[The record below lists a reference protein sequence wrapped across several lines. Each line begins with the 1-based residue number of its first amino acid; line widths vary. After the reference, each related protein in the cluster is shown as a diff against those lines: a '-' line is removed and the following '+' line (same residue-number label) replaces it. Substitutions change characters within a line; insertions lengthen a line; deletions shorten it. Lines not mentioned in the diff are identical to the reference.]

1 MALTPQDR
9 TAQAE
14 IGALRGSKGARAQTI
29 ERAKISGIVA
39 FLNWIKD
46 ISKNPLR
53 LFGTALKIIFSLGA
67 LFFVIVVFAF
77 IFTNPGT
84 AEGQALG
91 IGEKAF
97 VWIQGVS
104 PSFADSLQE
113 AYVGYFH
120 PEQLIAEQNTAN
132 IKKAKDKS
140 WVGIKEIRP
149 NREVYTGNEPVH
161 VDADIF
167 GKNLEKATRLN
178 GRCELDLGGDKKSTA
193 AADFHNNNQFFEGIK
208 DQTAYASCAFLEGA
222 GFSLNDVTKKINV
235 YVSYRGWAESTWKA
249 YYIHSSYNKDN
260 PRDLIKDAD
269 LTSEGIM
276 KSTPKYE
283 SAMVIG
289 FDSGQQP
296 YYENRVS
303 GLTLVLE
310 KNTGVSGKLNKVN
323 AFYLEVPS
331 KFNLIDDERCDF
343 EMTGENDGVILYQV
357 KKDVLDKKNVDCSTQ
372 QNKDLCEV
380 RKNSLTFSCTY
391 QLNDVSELQI
401 VPEYSLFTAWADYDF
416 EVSSSKTI
424 DVVRQNPEVIV

>member
-1 MALTPQDR
+1 MALSQQDR
-9 TAQAE
+9 GAQAE

-53 LFGTALKIIFSLGA
+53 LFGTALKIIFSLGS

-161 VDADIF
+161 VDA
-167 GKNLEKATRLN
+167 
-178 GRCELDLGGDKKSTA
+178 
-193 AADFHNNNQFFEGIK
+193 
-208 DQTAYASCAFLEGA
+208 
-222 GFSLNDVTKKINV
+222 
-235 YVSYRGWAESTWKA
+235 
-249 YYIHSSYNKDN
+249 
-260 PRDLIKDAD
+260 
-269 LTSEGIM
+269 
-276 KSTPKYE
+276 
-283 SAMVIG
+283 
-289 FDSGQQP
+289 
-296 YYENRVS
+296 
-303 GLTLVLE
+303 
-310 KNTGVSGKLNKVN
+310 
-323 AFYLEVPS
+323 
-331 KFNLIDDERCDF
+331 
-343 EMTGENDGVILYQV
+343 
-357 KKDVLDKKNVDCSTQ
+357 
-372 QNKDLCEV
+372 
-380 RKNSLTFSCTY
+380 
-391 QLNDVSELQI
+391 
-401 VPEYSLFTAWADYDF
+401 
-416 EVSSSKTI
+416 
-424 DVVRQNPEVIV
+424 